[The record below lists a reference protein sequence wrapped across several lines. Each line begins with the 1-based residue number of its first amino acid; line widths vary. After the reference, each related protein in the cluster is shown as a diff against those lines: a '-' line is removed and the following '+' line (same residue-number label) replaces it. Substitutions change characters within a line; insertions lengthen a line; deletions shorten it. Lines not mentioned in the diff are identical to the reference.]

1 LDAVIVREATEIFCV
16 ALHCLNRTFSEQALD
31 REIEKRAMR
40 TPRLIFGAS
49 FCIALAACGTYIP
62 SQRDWP
68 YASDREVVNMNS
80 VLIRSIVCEL
90 SYAVTLTIANDR
102 RLAKD
107 RRSGRTY
114 TDFLNGW
121 GVEVATDLTV
131 TENSTVNPTGLWAP
145 ASPASAVFTLGG
157 GISGGAVSTN
167 ENKYNVFYPITA
179 LYKPQYFDLDSE
191 YRPCR
196 DPRGDKQGSP
206 LVDIDLKILPLLES
220 RIQIVELG
228 FALGPQKKEIVA
240 GEQNVLTQTVSI
252 KETISGDVTPTWK
265 FTTGS
270 VNPSGNFLSA
280 GRERTHQVVFTFGP
294 LGDGGRGL
302 IPLAEQFHLNEQL
315 KAGLRGFPFAQR

>member
-1 LDAVIVREATEIFCV
+1 
-16 ALHCLNRTFSEQALD
+16 
-31 REIEKRAMR
+31 MR
-40 TPRLIFGAS
+40 SLRLLFGAS
-49 FCIALAACGTYIP
+49 CCAFLAACGTYIP

-68 YASDREVVNMNS
+68 HASAPEVENMNS

-102 RLAKD
+102 KLAKD
-107 RRSGRTY
+107 RRSRRTY
-114 TDFLNGW
+114 SDFLNGW

-131 TENSTVNPTGLWAP
+131 TENSTVNPTGIWAP
-145 ASPASAVFTLGG
+145 VSPVSAVFTLGG

-167 ENKYNVFYPITA
+167 EYMYNVFYPISA
-179 LYKPQYFDLDSE
+179 LYKPQYFPLDTE

-206 LVDIDLKILPLLES
+206 LVDIDLQILPLLES

-228 FALGPQKKEIVA
+228 FALGPQRKEIVA
-240 GEQNVLTQTVSI
+240 GEKNVLTQTVSI
-252 KETISGDVTPTWK
+252 KESVSGDITPTWT

-270 VNPSGNFLSA
+270 VNPSGKFLSA
-280 GRERTHQVVFTFGP
+280 GRDRTHQVVFTFGP

-302 IPLAEQFHLNEQL
+302 TPLAEQFHLNEQL
-315 KAGLRGFPFAQR
+315 KAGLRGFPFTQR